1 MIKILL
7 ITFVF
12 LSNLTHAL
20 TGLKSGDKVP
30 SLNDLKTTE
39 GRSVALKDKSTIAV
53 LVFYRG
59 SWCPYC
65 VTQLKS
71 IENEVMPK
79 IKKGVKL
86 FAISVDSLVKA
97 KKMKRN
103 FKFSFDIISDP
114 KAISLQK
121 FKIINKVGP
130 GLVRKYKN
138 SYGIDIEGDSGE
150 THHMIAHPAVYIIKE
165 GHIIFSEVHENYKQR
180 TKNSKIL
187 EVLSQI

>member
-130 GLVRKYKN
+130 GLVRKYKT